1 MEHRELS
8 PVYGVCAVRLPDGV
22 QEGNVSAAL
31 VKIRENRR
39 PRADCP
45 FCRRTAPALA
55 AGQGGI
61 PRPRRTAGAGGTTPP
76 NQRSSVREPQ
86 PIWVGIPLF

>member
-31 VKIRENRR
+31 VKMRENRR
-39 PRADCP
+39 PRADCSVLP
-45 FCRRTAPALA
+45 PNRTRPRGRTGRDPPPPADSRCRRDDTAQPAVE
-55 AGQGGI
+55 
-61 PRPRRTAGAGGTTPP
+61 RP
-76 NQRSSVREPQ
+76 
-86 PIWVGIPLF
+86 